1 MDYSYENNF
10 KETKIGF
17 DIELITKKK
26 KKERERDY
34 IEITISLKREQI

>member
-26 KKERERDY
+26 KERERDY

>member
-26 KKERERDY
+26 RERDY